1 LINRISHIS
10 TTSIELRDKSVIKYF
25 SSADSYWKEFKV
37 YEKGLPMVPKLLS
50 SEEPKWIEIEYVEG
64 KPYLNVQPQ
73 TEIIDLLADTLGNF
87 HKAMRTDNLYLC
99 HWDNQPS
106 NILYS
111 RNQIWLLDFSES
123 RTSVVEDDIT
133 HLLLFWCA
141 EFSSDKLRSLV
152 DKFISRYQI
161 HIPLNAKI
169 WKDAL
174 TRSLIR
180 FNQRRSSFGHSLHHL
195 EEEQFNLNVNYLSN
209 LFNSS
214 SSN

>member
-1 LINRISHIS
+1 
-10 TTSIELRDKSVIKYF
+10 
-25 SSADSYWKEFKV
+25 
-37 YEKGLPMVPKLLS
+37 
-50 SEEPKWIEIEYVEG
+50 
-64 KPYLNVQPQ
+64 
-73 TEIIDLLADTLGNF
+73 
-87 HKAMRTDNLYLC
+87 
-99 HWDNQPS
+99 
-106 NILYS
+106 
-111 RNQIWLLDFSES
+111 
-123 RTSVVEDDIT
+123 
-133 HLLLFWCA
+133 
-141 EFSSDKLRSLV
+141 LV

-174 TRSLIR
+174 TRSLMR